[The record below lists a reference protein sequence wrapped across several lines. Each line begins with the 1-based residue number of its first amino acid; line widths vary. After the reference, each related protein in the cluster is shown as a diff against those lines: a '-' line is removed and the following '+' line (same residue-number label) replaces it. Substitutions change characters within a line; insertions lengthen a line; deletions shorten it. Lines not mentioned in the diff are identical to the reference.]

1 MKGIFCGKEK
11 SPLMSLKYLHRKG
24 GGRRM
29 WRSLVT
35 MATGRAASW
44 AFDPQ
49 SSAQMGLSGMGWWF
63 QVCRE
68 RLALLPAHKPNICS
82 DQALEVPCPQIC
94 PHRGWSWAELP
105 AAVSFHLRGR
115 LTGGRGPGLRSL
127 LCAFLWG
134 NGRGRSTLIW
144 DLRNTSLRL
153 PEMSSLLSVCSPFN
167 LLWGHG
173 LACEAGAG
181 GLLARMKN
189 TEGRR

>member
-1 MKGIFCGKEK
+1 
-11 SPLMSLKYLHRKG
+11 
-24 GGRRM
+24 M

-44 AFDPQ
+44 AFDPR
-49 SSAQMGLSGMGWWF
+49 SSAQMGLLGMGWWF

-94 PHRGWSWAELP
+94 PRQAWSCAELP

-115 LTGGRGPGLRSL
+115 LTGGRGPRPPVPP
-127 LCAFLWG
+127 LCILVG
-134 NGRGRSTLIW
+134 KRGRGRSTVIW

-167 LLWGHG
+167 LLWGRG

-181 GLLARMKN
+181 GLLAGMKN